1 MKLCAHIILYKPQRP
16 VKGRNGNFLHFLNRG
31 LPTLMHHRRFML
43 WSLSVRQIYPCWTK
57 FWFIECYLEKKF
69 SQQQDTLLALGAAG
83 GSRTHYFYLMRVARY
98 RFSTPQYKGEVYSV
112 GAPATAHERKWK
124 PRLRLAK
131 RKIFYRRRFEPP
143 LRTFLWLSGTNA
155 YDRRFWYQRVD
166 SNHRPLP
173 YEGSVLTDWTTQ
185 A

>member
-1 MKLCAHIILYKPQRP
+1 MIWKLPAY
-16 VKGRNGNFLHFLNRG
+16 NLNRG

-43 WSLSVRQIYPCWTK
+43 WSLSVRQIYPCWTTVY
-57 FWFIECYLEKKF
+57 FIERYLEKES
-69 SQQQDTLLALGAAG
+69 SQQQDTLLALDAAVG
-83 GSRTHYFYLMRVARY
+83 FEPRLCLMRAVSY
-98 RFSTPQYKGEVYSV
+98 HCSTTAISKGEAFSV

-124 PRLRLAK
+124 PQLRLAK

-173 YEGSVLTDWTTQ
+173 YEGSVLTNWTTQ